1 MVYNILNDTTRVV
14 NNNSKLSFIAT
25 IDEHAQWNFR

>member
-1 MVYNILNDTTRVV
+1 MVYNILNDMTRVV